1 MHSQGHEK
9 MHYMHFG
16 IMLILSFVIMFAF
29 MYAMVDKWA
38 NVYPNLN
45 QAYMAGLMVAPM
57 AILELALMGMMY
69 SNATLNRII
78 VGAAVALL
86 LLCWFGMREQ
96 VAITDRSFLRSM
108 IPHHAGAILMC
119 RQASITDQQI
129 QRLCGEITRSQQT
142 EIDEMKDILRRL
154 D

>member
-1 MHSQGHEK
+1 MKQQMH
-9 MHYMHFG
+9 HYARFAAM
-16 IMLILSFVIMFAF
+16 MLLSFLAMFAL
-29 MYAMVDKWA
+29 MYAMVDRFA
-38 NVYPNLN
+38 DVYPNLN

-69 SNATLNRII
+69 PNAMLNRII
-78 VGAAVALL
+78 IGTAAALL
-86 LLCWFGMREQ
+86 LLCWFGIREQ

-129 QRLCGEITRSQQT
+129 QRLCGEITKSQQA
-142 EIDEMKDILRRL
+142 EIDEMNNILRRL